1 MPRQQRYFVPGV
13 AAHIVQRGHNRAACF
28 RRDNDYLLYLLH
40 LRELSER
47 HGCEVHAYCLMTN
60 HVHLFLT
67 PSSTHACIS
76 LMRDLGQRYVQYFN
90 RCYGRR
96 GTLWEGRYGSFLAES
111 ARYVIAC
118 YRYIEANPVD
128 AGMVSDPAAYPWSSY
143 AANTGARMDA
153 MIKPHAE
160 FLALG
165 LDARSRLASYRG
177 LVAEKLDP
185 ELVRQIEEAAESGYP
200 LASEAFKTD
209 LKIRLGRKT
218 EPGRPGRKSG
228 SEPDFPQRE
237 PMDISEIGL

>member
-60 HVHLFLT
+60 HVHLFIT
-67 PSSTHACIS
+67 PSTAHACMA
-76 LMRDLGQRYVQYFN
+76 LMRDLGQRYVQHFN
-90 RCYGRR
+90 RQYGRK

-111 ARYVIAC
+111 ARYVIAL
-118 YRYIEANPVD
+118 YRYIELNPVD

-143 AANTGARMDA
+143 AANIGRRVDA
-153 MIKPHAE
+153 LIKPHAE

-165 LDARSRLASYRG
+165 TDVAGRNASYAR
-177 LVAEKLDP
+177 LIAEKLDP

-209 LKIRLGRKT
+209 LAARLGRKT
-218 EPGRPGRKSG
+218 EPGRPGRPEKKTRDESP
-228 SEPDFPQRE
+228 SLP
-237 PMDISEIGL
+237 EIGL

>member
-1 MPRQQRYFVPGV
+1 MPRQQRCFVPGV

-67 PSSTHACIS
+67 PSTAQACSS
-76 LMRDLGQRYVQYFN
+76 LMRDIGQRYVQHFN
-90 RCYGRR
+90 RRYGRT

-111 ARYVIAC
+111 AHYVIAC
-118 YRYIEANPVD
+118 YRYIELNPVD
-128 AGMVSDPAAYPWSSY
+128 AGMVNDPAAYPWSSY
-143 AANTGARMDA
+143 AANTGTRVDA
-153 MIKPHAE
+153 LIKPHAE

-165 LDARSRLASYRG
+165 TDIRSRHASYRR

-185 ELVRQIEEAAESGYP
+185 ELVRQIEEAADSGYP
-200 LASEAFKTD
+200 LASDAFKAD
-209 LKIRLGRKT
+209 LAVRLGIKT
-218 EPGRPGRKSG
+218 EPGKPGRPAKRETE
-228 SEPDFPQRE
+228 EPPALV
-237 PMDISEIGL
+237 EIA